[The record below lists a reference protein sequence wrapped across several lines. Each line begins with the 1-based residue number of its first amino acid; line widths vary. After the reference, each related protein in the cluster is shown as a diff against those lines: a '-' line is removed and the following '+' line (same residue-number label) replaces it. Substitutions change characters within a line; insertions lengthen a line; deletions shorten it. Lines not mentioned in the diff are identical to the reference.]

1 MARSAP
7 RALFIVIAF
16 VVLSAASCREARAVL
31 DRGAAAARDAEI
43 DAAARSAAA
52 ALDDRSL
59 AAQVL
64 MAGVDGVS
72 GLSPASAAAL
82 REVPA
87 GAVMLFKYNLGR
99 GEGAA
104 RSLASSI
111 EAAVLGSL
119 PAGSPVPPFVA
130 VDHEGGPVHRFGA
143 DATRLPAAADFG
155 ALGPKAAAAA
165 EGAAYR
171 AARELRALGV
181 TLNLAPLAE
190 LSDAESSR
198 FLGPRAYG
206 SDPGTVADAA
216 GAFVAGM
223 ARGGVACVVKHFP
236 GNAAADPHKALPVL
250 TADPKRLEEL
260 IEPFARVLSSAAP
273 AAVMVSHAVVPSVD
287 PDRPASLSPAVVE
300 GLLRKRLG
308 FRGMIVSDDLRMGA
322 IASTGRTPPRAAVE
336 AVAAGVDLVMTWSGD
351 LVPVRD
357 ALVAAVADG
366 RLSRDRLRAAAAR
379 VIAEKIRS
387 GVYRPEGGPSIA
399 VPATGDGASV
409 DLKALREETARYLR
423 EWGLR

>member
-1 MARSAP
+1 MARSA
-7 RALFIVIAF
+7 ALFIVIVPA
-16 VVLSAASCREARAVL
+16 LLALASCREARAVL
-31 DRGAAAARDAEI
+31 DRRAEDSRYAEI
-43 DAAARSAAA
+43 DAAARAAAA
-52 ALDDRSL
+52 ALDDRAL

-64 MAGVDGVS
+64 MTGVDGVS

-99 GEGAA
+99 GEAAA
-104 RSLASSI
+104 RSLAASI
-111 EAAVLGSL
+111 ESAILGSL
-119 PAGSPVPPFVA
+119 PPGSPVPPFVA
-130 VDHEGGPVHRFGA
+130 VDHEGGPVHRFGS

-190 LSDAESSR
+190 LADAESSR

-206 SDPGTVADAA
+206 SDPESVAVTA

-236 GNAAADPHKALPVL
+236 GNAAADPHQALPVL

-260 IEPFARVLSSAAP
+260 VEPFSRVFDSARP
-273 AAVMVSHAVVPSVD
+273 AAVMVSHAVLPSVD
-287 PDRPASLSPAVVE
+287 PDRPASLSPAAVE

-357 ALVAAVADG
+357 ALVAAVAEG
-366 RLSRDRLRAAAAR
+366 RLSRDRLEDAAAR
-379 VIAEKIRS
+379 VIAQKIRS
-387 GVYRPEGGPSIA
+387 GVYRPAGGPSA
-399 VPATGDGASV
+399 PGPAPDDGASG
-409 DLKALREETARYLR
+409 DLKALRGETERYLR